1 MKKPLVENLFGKI
14 MGRLLK
20 GQAKKVVKLLQADP
34 ELARL
39 AKETG
44 EASEKLKKALRI
56 ETGRQLPQLFTINL
70 LMKSQF
76 LEILKPARKKCQGL
90 WKKVSRQQY
99 FLR

>member
-44 EASEKLKKALRI
+44 EASEKLKKALKKA
-56 ETGRQLPQLFTINL
+56 EKSNKEK
-70 LMKSQF
+70 MKK
-76 LEILKPARKKCQGL
+76 LGI
-90 WKKVSRQQY
+90 
-99 FLR
+99 

>member
-44 EASEKLKKALRI
+44 EASEKLKKALHKA
-56 ETGRQLPQLFTINL
+56 EKSNKEK
-70 LMKSQF
+70 MKK
-76 LEILKPARKKCQGL
+76 LGI
-90 WKKVSRQQY
+90 
-99 FLR
+99 

>member
-1 MKKPLVENLFGKI
+1 MKQSLTENLFGKI

-44 EASEKLKKALRI
+44 EASEKLRKALKKA
-56 ETGRQLPQLFTINL
+56 EKSNKDK
-70 LMKSQF
+70 MKK
-76 LEILKPARKKCQGL
+76 LGI
-90 WKKVSRQQY
+90 
-99 FLR
+99 

>member
-44 EASEKLKKALRI
+44 EASEKLRKALKKA
-56 ETGRQLPQLFTINL
+56 EKSNKDK
-70 LMKSQF
+70 MKK
-76 LEILKPARKKCQGL
+76 LGI
-90 WKKVSRQQY
+90 
-99 FLR
+99 

>member
-39 AKETG
+39 AKQTD
-44 EASEKLKKALRI
+44 KNQPLKSLRI
-56 ETGRQLPQLFTINL
+56 
-70 LMKSQF
+70 
-76 LEILKPARKKCQGL
+76 RK
-90 WKKVSRQQY
+90 
-99 FLR
+99 

>member
-44 EASEKLKKALRI
+44 EASEKLRKALKKA
-56 ETGRQLPQLFTINL
+56 EKSNKEK
-70 LMKSQF
+70 MKK
-76 LEILKPARKKCQGL
+76 LGI
-90 WKKVSRQQY
+90 
-99 FLR
+99 

>member
-14 MGRLLK
+14 MGKLLK

-44 EASEKLKKALRI
+44 EASEKLRKALKKA
-56 ETGRQLPQLFTINL
+56 EKSNKEK
-70 LMKSQF
+70 MKK
-76 LEILKPARKKCQGL
+76 LGI
-90 WKKVSRQQY
+90 
-99 FLR
+99 